1 MLLPLTQIT
10 PRVYPTPSYH
20 DQSAILSFLLHR
32 PGPPFFKRAFPQAA
46 QQKPPFTIRS
56 LKFNLDNYVEL

>member
-20 DQSAILSFLLHR
+20 DQSAIFLSFLLHR

-46 QQKPPFTIRS
+46 Q
-56 LKFNLDNYVEL
+56 

>member
-1 MLLPLTQIT
+1 MLLPLTQTAQIT
-10 PRVYPTPSYH
+10 PREYPTPSYH

-46 QQKPPFTIRS
+46 Q
-56 LKFNLDNYVEL
+56 

>member
-1 MLLPLTQIT
+1 MPLPLTQIT
-10 PRVYPTPSYH
+10 PQVYPTPSYH

-46 QQKPPFTIRS
+46 Q
-56 LKFNLDNYVEL
+56 